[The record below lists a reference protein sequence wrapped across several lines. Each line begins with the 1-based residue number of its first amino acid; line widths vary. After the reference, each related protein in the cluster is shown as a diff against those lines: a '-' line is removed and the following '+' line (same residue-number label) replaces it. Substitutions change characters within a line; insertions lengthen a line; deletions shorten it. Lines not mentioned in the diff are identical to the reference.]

1 MPPETVTSAPFW
13 REFSVPNP
21 TDFGSNQHQRFA
33 CRTVERNS
41 LIDSAASGLV
51 PQWYGVRNART
62 KVTSVSTPIDLGG
75 DEWLD
80 VVVEFLLLVE
90 CLVIMVATA
99 FIFPE
104 PLKAEARIFVWEDWR
119 EPLCG

>member
-1 MPPETVTSAPFW
+1 M
-13 REFSVPNP
+13 
-21 TDFGSNQHQRFA
+21 
-33 CRTVERNS
+33 
-41 LIDSAASGLV
+41 

-80 VVVEFLLLVE
+80 VVVEFLLLVA
-90 CLVIMVATA
+90 CLIIMVATT

-104 PLKAEARIFVWEDWR
+104 PLKAEARIFVWDDWR
-119 EPLCG
+119 EPLCGQAGGRGFGNYRILTVVVLVVFTALYVAFR